1 MKKPLSILMVAATLL
16 LAGCDRG
23 KTELEQALAENFRG
37 DQDLKDYKIDPDDM
51 AECVAD
57 EISSA
62 IPGLPGAPQRK
73 AYFEA
78 YTKMVKVTAN
88 NEDPRQV
95 LEENKEVFGSVR
107 KAREAAFGVTAH
119 ILDCMGKL
127 VEQQGA
133 P

>member
-1 MKKPLSILMVAATLL
+1 MKKALSILMVAAALFLT
-16 LAGCDRG
+16 GCDRG
-23 KTELEQALAENFRG
+23 KSGLEQALAENFRD
-37 DQDLKDYKIDPDDM
+37 DQDMKDYKIDPDEM
-51 AECVAD
+51 AACVAD

-78 YTKMVKVTAN
+78 YTKMIKVTAN
-88 NEDPRQV
+88 NQDPQQV

-107 KAREAAFGVTAH
+107 KARKAAFSVTAH

-127 VEQQGA
+127 VEQGGA

>member
-1 MKKPLSILMVAATLL
+1 MKTALSILMIAVTLL
-16 LAGCDRG
+16 LTGCDRG
-23 KTELEQALAENFRG
+23 KSGLEQALAENFRD

-57 EISSA
+57 KISSA

-88 NEDPRQV
+88 KENPQPV

-107 KAREAAFGVTAH
+107 KAREAAFGITAH
-119 ILDCMGKL
+119 VLDCMGEL
-127 VEQQGA
+127 VQQQGA

>member
-1 MKKPLSILMVAATLL
+1 MKKNLSILMIAAILL

-23 KTELEQALAENFRG
+23 KSGLEQALAESFRD
-37 DQDLKDYKIDPDDM
+37 DQDLKDYKIDPDEM
-51 AECVAD
+51 AACVAG
-57 EISSA
+57 EIAGS

-78 YTKMVKVTAN
+78 YTKMIKVTAN
-88 NEDPRQV
+88 NQDPQQV

-107 KAREAAFGVTAH
+107 KAREAAFGVTSH

-127 VEQQGA
+127 VEQGGA

>member
-1 MKKPLSILMVAATLL
+1 MKKTLLILMIATTLL
-16 LAGCDRG
+16 LTGCDRG
-23 KTELEQALAENFRG
+23 KPGLEQALAENFRN
-37 DQDLKDYKIDPDDM
+37 DPDLKDYKIDPDDM

-57 EISSA
+57 KISSA

-88 NEDPRQV
+88 DQDPRQV
-95 LEENKEVFGSVR
+95 IEENKEVFGSIR
-107 KAREAAFGVTAH
+107 KSREAAFGITAH

>member
-1 MKKPLSILMVAATLL
+1 MKKNLSILMLAATLL

-23 KTELEQALAENFRG
+23 KSGLEQALAENFRD
-37 DQDLKDYKIDPDDM
+37 DQDLKDYKIDPDEM

-57 EISSA
+57 EIAGS

-78 YTKMVKVTAN
+78 YTKMIKVTTN
-88 NEDPRQV
+88 DQDPQQV
-95 LEENKEVFGSVR
+95 LEENQEVFGSIR
-107 KAREAAFGVTAH
+107 KAREAAFSVTAH
-119 ILDCMGKL
+119 ILDCIGTL

>member
-1 MKKPLSILMVAATLL
+1 MKKTLPILMVAATLL

-23 KTELEQALAENFRG
+23 KPALEQALAESFRD

-57 EISSA
+57 KISSA

-88 NEDPRQV
+88 DQDPRQV
-95 LEENKEVFGSVR
+95 IEENKKVFGSIR
-107 KAREAAFGVTAH
+107 KSREAAFGITAH
-119 ILDCMGKL
+119 ILDCMGEL

>member
-1 MKKPLSILMVAATLL
+1 MKKTLAILMVAATLL
-16 LAGCDRG
+16 LTGCDRG
-23 KTELEQALAENFRG
+23 KSDLEQALADNFRD
-37 DQDLKDYKIDPDDM
+37 DQDLKDYKIDPDEM
-51 AECVAD
+51 AACVAD

-88 NEDPRQV
+88 DQDPQQV
-95 LEENKEVFGSVR
+95 LEENKAVFGSVR
-107 KAREAAFGVTAH
+107 KAREAAFSVTAH
-119 ILDCMGKL
+119 ILDCMGVL
-127 VEQQGA
+127 VERRGA